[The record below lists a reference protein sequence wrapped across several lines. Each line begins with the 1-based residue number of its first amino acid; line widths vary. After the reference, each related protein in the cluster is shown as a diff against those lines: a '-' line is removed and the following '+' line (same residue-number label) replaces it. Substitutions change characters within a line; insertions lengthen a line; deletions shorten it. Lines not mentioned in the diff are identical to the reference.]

1 MKKNAMVSEKL
12 DVACPAPPTALSVS
26 PALTI
31 NIASVI
37 VHVERVL
44 HASKVCVFLV
54 LSPTD
59 I

>member
-1 MKKNAMVSEKL
+1 MKKNAMVSENR

-44 HASKVCVFLV
+44 HARCVCVV
-54 LSPTD
+54 L
-59 I
+59 